1 MSKTSVQV
9 AVSAEQ
15 AVAFTRL
22 HEHLLG
28 IGALAAAT
36 ASSVDEPRSLAYSL
50 RLRDGTTQVTSLE
63 LMPAAEGCLLTMSV
77 DLEHQAERKD
87 EKWIP
92 PNQLAEQHKTLAG
105 MFARIAS
112 GTA

>member
-15 AVAFTRL
+15 TVAFTRL
-22 HEHLLG
+22 HGHL
-28 IGALAAAT
+28 IESGAIAAAA
-36 ASSVDEPRSLAYSL
+36 ASTVDEPRSLGYSL
-50 RLRDGTTQVTSLE
+50 QLRDGTTQVTSLE
-63 LMPAAEGCLLTMSV
+63 LTPAAEGCLLTLSV
-77 DLEHQAERKD
+77 DLKHQGERQDKVWLTP
-87 EKWIP
+87 K
-92 PNQLAEQHKTLAG
+92 QLEEQHRTLAG